1 MGVRVI
7 IDLRD
12 LNRRA
17 RVATKGTAER
27 VARRADILI
36 NARSWT
42 WPGTTLR
49 ANGSVAGTKRNIVDT
64 GTLRD
69 SRHDPVLNDTRGGH
83 SARLTWGAPHAAAVF
98 LGAVFRKRR
107 YVMPAR
113 NAPLAAVKRGT
124 LQDFARAW
132 QEAE

>member
-1 MGVRVI
+1 MGTRVI

-12 LNRRA
+12 VNRRA
-17 RVATKGTAER
+17 RAATQGTAER
-27 VARRADILI
+27 VGRRADILM
-36 NARSWT
+36 NARSWA
-42 WPGTTLR
+42 WPGTTQR

-64 GTLRD
+64 GALLD
-69 SRHDPVLNDTRGGH
+69 SRRDPVLNDARGGIT
-83 SARLTWGAPHAAAVF
+83 ARLTWTAPHAAAVF

-113 NAPLAAVKRGT
+113 NAPLAAVKRGA

-132 QEAE
+132 REAE